1 MNEEILQKLN
11 EVLLIQQELRTSQA
25 ELKAM
30 MQLVGNPPD
39 MRGDVW
45 LTKEQVMKKLFI
57 EKRTFYRKRKKYNWV
72 VRNEAGKLV
81 YLESS
86 LVIEEF

>member
-1 MNEEILQKLN
+1 MNEQILQKLD
-11 EVLLIQQELRTSQA
+11 EVLIIQQELRASQA

-30 MQLVGNPPD
+30 MLSIGNPPE

-57 EKRTFYRKRKKYNWV
+57 ERRTFYRKKKKFNWIAKNV
-72 VRNEAGKLV
+72 AGKMV

-86 LVIEEF
+86 LVVEE

>member
-1 MNEEILQKLN
+1 MNEQILQKLN
-11 EVLLIQQELRTSQA
+11 EVLIIRDSQA

-30 MQLVGNPPD
+30 MLLIGNPPE

-45 LTKEQVMKKLFI
+45 LSKDQVMKKLFI
-57 EKRTFYRKRKKYNWV
+57 EKRTFYRKRKRYNWV

-86 LVIEEF
+86 LVVEE